1 MRGQLNNKNN
11 NNKKIQLIDGI
22 CGSGKSHNVKRY
34 IYLNMQQRFIF
45 ALPTIALVKQTQ
57 KDLNDL
63 NVSSIF
69 IESSSGN
76 VQNALTDAISPL
88 GNYRVIVISHSAL
101 ETLGKRV
108 LTDNTL
114 QSYLKD
120 FVVFVDES
128 PNPLVS
134 VKAKIDAQKNNEY
147 LRGCHQSDRWLTMA
161 DFDELKSYWNES
173 TNPSKTTK
181 DLLWGLMAG
190 YPAVRNKETTSGY
203 TLHGYAHSPIIEV
216 YKHCAKLYVMS
227 ANVANCPF
235 VTVAREWCGIN
246 SELAPVELQPDL
258 DRRTHK
264 NQSRVQVHALLPRR
278 ASMTKLAQCWNSVL
292 NKTAQILQSDFIYAT
307 NGNKSGAINCNFYS
321 EAVKYFS
328 GAGTNVPF
336 ISSGI
341 NLFGGFDLHGMT
353 DEELVR
359 RFNITDTE
367 IYQKGFNKAA
377 FLGTAR
383 LSRECVGHISD
394 ITAELGKNNAQ
405 SIIDSIEGFNSFES
419 AVQMVM
425 RTVLRDQNNN
435 DPVTLIFVDEASANY
450 FIDHYYPDA
459 KLVSA
464 GSIEVERKLVK
475 SNNTMQDVQ
484 NLKLMGLKQK
494 QVSEKLN
501 VSIRTVKNYWN

>member
-1 MRGQLNNKNN
+1 
-11 NNKKIQLIDGI
+11 
-22 CGSGKSHNVKRY
+22 
-34 IYLNMQQRFIF
+34 MQQRFIF

-63 NVSSIF
+63 NVSSVF
-69 IESSSGN
+69 IESSNGN

-114 QSYLKD
+114 QSYIKD

-128 PNPLVS
+128 PNPIVS
-134 VKAKIDAQKNNEY
+134 VKAKIEAQKNNEY
-147 LRGCHQSDRWLTMA
+147 LRGVHQSERWFIMA
-161 DFDELKSYWNES
+161 DFAELKSYWLEP
-173 TNPSKTTK
+173 TNPSDITR
-181 DLLWGLMAG
+181 DLLWCLMAG
-190 YPAVRNKETTSGY
+190 YPVIRNKETTSGY

-216 YKHCAKLYVMS
+216 FKHCKQLYVMS
-227 ANVANCPF
+227 ANVSNCPF

-246 SELAPVELQPDL
+246 SELAPEALQPDL
-258 DRRTHK
+258 ERRTHK

-278 ASMTKLAQCWNSVL
+278 ASMTKLAQCWDSVL
-292 NKTAQILQSDFIYAT
+292 NKTAQILQSDFLYTT
-307 NGNKSGAINCNFYS
+307 NGDKAGAIKCNFKK

-341 NLFGGFDLHGMT
+341 NLFGGFYIHGMT
-353 DEELVR
+353 DEELSR
-359 RFNITDTE
+359 RFNITDTD
-367 IYQKGFNKAA
+367 IYQKGFKKAA

-383 LSRECVGHISD
+383 LSRECVGHILD

-419 AVQMVM
+419 AYQMVL

-435 DPVTLIFVDEASANY
+435 DPVTLVFIDEASAKY
-450 FIDHYYPDA
+450 FIEYYYPNA
-459 KLVSA
+459 KLVSV
-464 GSIEVERKLVK
+464 GSIEVKNK

-484 NLKLMGLKQK
+484 NLKLMGFKQK
-494 QVSEKLN
+494 EVSEKLN

>member
-1 MRGQLNNKNN
+1 MNNKN

-22 CGSGKSHNVKRY
+22 CGSGKSYNVKKY
-34 IYLNMQQRFIF
+34 IANHMQQRFIF

-57 KDLNDL
+57 KDLSDL

-69 IESSSGN
+69 IESSNGN

-134 VKAKIDAQKNNEY
+134 VKAKIEAQKNNEW
-147 LRGCHQSDRWLTMA
+147 LRGVHQSERWFSHT
-161 DFDELKSYWNES
+161 DFDELKSYWSEP
-173 TNPSKTTK
+173 TNPSNTTR
-181 DLLWGLMAG
+181 DLLWCLMAD
-190 YPAVRNKETTSGY
+190 YPVIRNKETTSGY

-216 YKHCAKLYVMS
+216 YKHCKNLYVMS
-227 ANVANCPF
+227 ANVSNCPF
-235 VTVAREWCGIN
+235 VVVAREWCGIN
-246 SELAPVELQPDL
+246 SEMAPDSLQPDL

-278 ASMTKLAQCWNSVL
+278 ASMTKLAQCWSGVL
-292 NKTAQILQSDFIYAT
+292 NKTAQILKRDFLYAT
-307 NGNKSGAINCNFYS
+307 NGDKAGAIKCNFKK
-321 EAVKYFS
+321 EADKYFS

-341 NLFGGFDLHGMT
+341 NLFGGYDVHGMT
-353 DEELVR
+353 DEELSR
-359 RFNITDTE
+359 RYNITDTE
-367 IYQKGFNKAA
+367 VYQTGFNKAA

-405 SIIDSIEGFNSFES
+405 IIIDSIEGFNSFES
-419 AVQMVM
+419 SYQVHL

-435 DPVTLIFVDEASANY
+435 DPVTLVFIDEASAKY
-450 FIDHYYPDA
+450 FIEYYYPDA
-459 KLVSA
+459 KLISV
-464 GSIEVERKLVK
+464 GSIEVKNK
-475 SNNTMQDVQ
+475 SNTTMQDVQ
-484 NLKLMGLKQK
+484 NLKSMGLKQK

>member
-1 MRGQLNNKNN
+1 MNNKN

-22 CGSGKSHNVKRY
+22 CGSGKSISVKKY
-34 IYLNMQQRFIF
+34 ISNNMQQRFIM
-45 ALPTIALVKQTQ
+45 AMPTIALVKQTQ

-63 NVSSIF
+63 NVSSVF
-69 IESSSGN
+69 IESSNGN

-101 ETLGKRV
+101 ATLGKRV

-114 QSYLKD
+114 QTYLSD
-120 FVVFVDES
+120 FVIFVDES
-128 PNPLVS
+128 PNPLIS
-134 VKAKIDAQKNNEY
+134 VKAKVEAQKNNEY
-147 LRGCHQSDRWLTMA
+147 LRGIHQSERWFTVA
-161 DFDELKSYWNES
+161 DFEELKSYWNEP
-173 TNPSKTTK
+173 TNPSNTTR
-181 DLLWGLMAG
+181 DLLWCLMAD
-190 YPAVRNKETTSGY
+190 YPVIRNKETTSGY

-216 YKHCAKLYVMS
+216 FKHCKQLYVMS
-227 ANVANCPF
+227 ANVTNCPF
-235 VTVAREWCGIN
+235 VTVAREWCDIH
-246 SELAPVELQPDL
+246 SEMAPVELQPDL
-258 DRRTHK
+258 ERRTHK

-292 NKTAQILQSDFIYAT
+292 NKTAQILKRDFLYAT
-307 NGNKSGAINCNFYS
+307 NGDKAGAINCNFKK
-321 EAVKYFS
+321 EADKYFS
-328 GAGTNVPF
+328 GAGINVPF

-341 NLFGGFDLHGMT
+341 NLFGGFDVHGMP
-353 DEELVR
+353 DEELYR

-367 IYQKGFNKAA
+367 IYQAGFKKAA

-419 AVQMVM
+419 AYQMVL

-435 DPVTLIFVDEASANY
+435 DPVTLVFIDEASANY

-475 SNNTMQDVQ
+475 SNNTKQDVQ
-484 NLKLMGLKQK
+484 NLKSSGSKQK
-494 QVSEKLN
+494 EVSEKLN
-501 VSIRTVKNYWN
+501 ISIRTVKNYWN

>member
-1 MRGQLNNKNN
+1 MRGQLNNKN

-22 CGSGKSHNVKRY
+22 CGSGKSYNVKKY
-34 IYLNMQQRFIF
+34 IANHMQQRFIF

-57 KDLNDL
+57 KDLSDL

-76 VQNALTDAISPL
+76 VQNALTEAISPL

-114 QSYLKD
+114 QTYLKD

-134 VKAKIDAQKNNEY
+134 VKAKIEAQKNNEW
-147 LRGCHQSDRWLTMA
+147 LRGVHQSERWFSLS
-161 DFDELKSYWNES
+161 DFNELKSYWNEP
-173 TNPSKTTK
+173 TNPSNTTR
-181 DLLWGLMAG
+181 DLLWCVMAG
-190 YPAVRNKETTSGY
+190 YPVIRNKETTSGY
-203 TLHGYAHSPIIEV
+203 NLNGYAHSPIIEV

-227 ANVANCPF
+227 ANVTNCPF
-235 VTVAREWCGIN
+235 VTVAREWCDIH
-246 SELAPVELQPDL
+246 SEMAPEALQPDL

-278 ASMTKLAQCWNSVL
+278 ASMTKLAQVWDSVL
-292 NKTAQILQSDFIYAT
+292 NKTAQILKSDFLYAT
-307 NGNKSGAINCNFYS
+307 NGNKSGAINCNFNK

-341 NLFGGFDLHGMT
+341 NLFGGFDVHGMT
-353 DEELVR
+353 DEELSR

-367 IYQKGFNKAA
+367 IYQKGFSKAA

-394 ITAELGKNNAQ
+394 ITAELGKKNSQ

-419 AVQMVM
+419 SYQVHL

-435 DPVTLIFVDEASANY
+435 DLVTLVFIDEASAKY
-450 FIDHYYPDA
+450 FIEHYYPDA

-464 GSIEVERKLVK
+464 GSIEVKRKLVK

-484 NLKLMGLKQK
+484 NLKLTGLKQK
-494 QVSEKLN
+494 QVSERLN
-501 VSIRTVKNYWN
+501 ISIRTVKNYWN

>member
-1 MRGQLNNKNN
+1 MNNNNNN

-22 CGSGKSHNVKRY
+22 CGSGKSRNVKRY
-34 IYLNMQQRFIF
+34 ISSNTQQRFIM

-57 KDLNDL
+57 QDLSDL
-63 NVSSIF
+63 NVSSVF
-69 IESSSGN
+69 IESSNGN

-108 LTDNTL
+108 MTDNTL

-120 FVVFVDES
+120 FVVFVDEA
-128 PNPLVS
+128 PNPILS

-173 TNPSKTTK
+173 TNPSNTTR

-216 YKHCAKLYVMS
+216 FKHCQQLYIMS
-227 ANVANCPF
+227 ANVQNCPF
-235 VTVAREWCGIN
+235 VVVAREWCDIN
-246 SELAPVELQPDL
+246 SEMAPEALQPDL

-278 ASMTKLAQCWNSVL
+278 ASMTKLAQCWDSVL
-292 NKTAQILQSDFIYAT
+292 NKTAKILQSDFLYAT
-307 NGNKSGAINCNFYS
+307 NGNKSGAINCNFNK

-341 NLFGGFDLHGMT
+341 NLFGGFDVHGMT
-353 DEELVR
+353 DEELSR

-367 IYQKGFNKAA
+367 IYQKGFSKAA

-394 ITAELGKNNAQ
+394 ITAELGKKNSQ

-419 AVQMVM
+419 SYQVHL

-435 DPVTLIFVDEASANY
+435 DLVTLVFIDEASAKY
-450 FIDHYYPDA
+450 FIEHYYPDA

-464 GSIEVERKLVK
+464 GSIEVKRKLVK

-484 NLKLMGLKQK
+484 NLKLTGLKQK
-494 QVSEKLN
+494 QVSERLN
-501 VSIRTVKNYWN
+501 ISIRTVKNYWN

>member
-1 MRGQLNNKNN
+1 MNNKNN

-22 CGSGKSHNVKRY
+22 CGSGKSFNVKRY
-34 IYLNMQQRFIF
+34 IANNMQQRFIF

-108 LTDNTL
+108 LADFTL

-120 FVVFVDES
+120 FVVFVDEA

-134 VKAKIDAQKNNEY
+134 VKAKIEAQKNNEW
-147 LRGCHQSDRWLTMA
+147 LRGVHQSERWFSLS
-161 DFDELKSYWNES
+161 DFNELKSYWNEP
-173 TNPSKTTK
+173 TNPSNTTR
-181 DLLWGLMAG
+181 DLLWCLMAN
-190 YPAVRNKETTSGY
+190 YPVIRNKETTSGY

-216 YKHCAKLYVMS
+216 FKHCQQLYVMS
-227 ANVANCPF
+227 ANVSNCPF
-235 VTVAREWCGIN
+235 VVVAREWCGIN
-246 SELAPVELQPDL
+246 SELAPEALQPDL

-264 NQSRVQVHALLPRR
+264 QQGRVKVHALLPRR
-278 ASMTKLAQCWNSVL
+278 ASMTKLAQVWNNVL
-292 NKTAQILQSDFIYAT
+292 NKTAQILQSDFLYAT
-307 NGNKSGAINCNFYS
+307 NGDKAGAIKCNFKK

-341 NLFGGFDLHGMT
+341 NLFGGYAAHGMT
-353 DEELVR
+353 DEELAR

-405 SIIDSIEGFNSFES
+405 TIIDSIEGFNSFES

-435 DPVTLIFVDEASANY
+435 DPVTLVFIDEASAKY
-450 FIDHYYPDA
+450 FIEHYYPDA
-459 KLVSA
+459 KLESA
-464 GSIEVERKLVK
+464 GSIEVKNK
-475 SNNTMQDVQ
+475 SNNTMQDVR

-494 QVSEKLN
+494 EVSEKLN

>member
-1 MRGQLNNKNN
+1 MNNNNN

-22 CGSGKSHNVKRY
+22 CGSGKSRNVKRY
-34 IYLNMQQRFIF
+34 ISSNTQQRFIM

-57 KDLNDL
+57 QDLSDL
-63 NVSSIF
+63 NVSSVF
-69 IESSSGN
+69 IESSNGN

-114 QSYLKD
+114 QTYLKD
-120 FVVFVDES
+120 FVVFVDEC
-128 PNPLVS
+128 PNALLN
-134 VKAKIDAQKNNEY
+134 VKAKIEAQKNNEW
-147 LRGCHQSDRWLTMA
+147 LRGVHQSERWFTVA
-161 DFDELKSYWNES
+161 DFEELKSYWNEP
-173 TNPSKTTK
+173 TNPSNTTR
-181 DLLWGLMAG
+181 DLLWCLMAN
-190 YPAVRNKETTSGY
+190 YPVIRNKETSSGY

-216 YKHCAKLYVMS
+216 YKHCQQLYVMS
-227 ANVANCPF
+227 ANVSNCPF

-264 NQSRVQVHALLPRR
+264 NQSRVKVHALLPRR
-278 ASMTKLAQCWNSVL
+278 ASMTKLAQCWDSVL
-292 NKTAQILQSDFIYAT
+292 NKTAKILQSDFIFAT
-307 NGNKSGAINCNFYS
+307 NGNKAGAINCNFHK

-341 NLFGGFDLHGMT
+341 NLFGGFDIHGMT

-394 ITAELGKNNAQ
+394 ITAELGRNNAQ

-435 DPVTLIFVDEASANY
+435 DPVTLVFIDEASAKY
-450 FIDHYYPDA
+450 FIEHYYPDA

-484 NLKLMGLKQK
+484 NLKLSGLKQK
-494 QVSEKLN
+494 EVGKQLN
-501 VSIRTVKNYWN
+501 ISIRTVKNYWN

>member
-1 MRGQLNNKNN
+1 
-11 NNKKIQLIDGI
+11 
-22 CGSGKSHNVKRY
+22 
-34 IYLNMQQRFIF
+34 MQQRFIM

-63 NVSSIF
+63 NVSSVF
-69 IESSSGN
+69 IESSNGN

-108 LTDNTL
+108 LTDRTL
-114 QSYLKD
+114 QTYLSD
-120 FVVFVDES
+120 FVIFVDES
-128 PNPLVS
+128 PNPLIS
-134 VKAKIDAQKNNEY
+134 VKAKIEAQKNNEW
-147 LRGCHQSDRWLTMA
+147 LRGVHQSERWFTVA
-161 DFDELKSYWNES
+161 DFEELKSYWNEP
-173 TNPSKTTK
+173 TNPSITTR
-181 DLLWGLMAG
+181 DLLWCLMAD
-190 YPAVRNKETTSGY
+190 YPVVRNKETTSGY

-216 YKHCAKLYVMS
+216 FKQCKQLYIMS
-227 ANVANCPF
+227 ANVSNCPF

-264 NQSRVQVHALLPRR
+264 QQGRVQVHALLPRR
-278 ASMTKLAQCWNSVL
+278 ASMTKLAQCWDSVL
-292 NKTAQILQSDFIYAT
+292 NKTAKILQSDFIFAT
-307 NGNKSGAINCNFYS
+307 NGNKAGAINCNFHK

-341 NLFGGFDLHGMT
+341 NLFGGFDIHGMT
-353 DEELVR
+353 DEELSR

-367 IYQKGFNKAA
+367 IYQKGFSKAA

-383 LSRECVGHISD
+383 LSREQCGHLAD
-394 ITAELGKNNAQ
+394 ITAELNKTNSQ

-419 AVQMVM
+419 AYQTVL

-435 DPVTLIFVDEASANY
+435 DPVTLVFIDEASACY

-464 GSIEVERKLVK
+464 GSIEVKNK
-475 SNNTMQDVQ
+475 SNTTMRDVQ
-484 NLKLMGLKQK
+484 NLKSSGLKQK
-494 QVSEKLN
+494 EVSEKLN
-501 VSIRTVKNYWN
+501 ISIRTVKSYWN

>member
-1 MRGQLNNKNN
+1 MNNKNN

-22 CGSGKSHNVKRY
+22 CGSGKSFSVKKY
-34 IYLNMQQRFIF
+34 ISNNMQQRFIM
-45 ALPTIALVKQTQ
+45 AMPTIALVKQTQ

-63 NVSSIF
+63 NVSSVF
-69 IESSSGN
+69 IESSNGN

-108 LTDNTL
+108 LTDSTL

-128 PNPLVS
+128 PNPLVN
-134 VKAKIDAQKNNEY
+134 VKAKIEAQKNNEW
-147 LRGCHQSDRWLTMA
+147 LRGVHQSERWFTVA
-161 DFDELKSYWNES
+161 DFGELKSYWNEP
-173 TNPSKTTK
+173 TNPSNTTR
-181 DLLWGLMAG
+181 DLLWCLMAN
-190 YPAVRNKETTSGY
+190 YPVIRNKETSSGY

-216 YKHCAKLYVMS
+216 FKHCKQLYIMS
-227 ANVANCPF
+227 ANVSNCPF

-264 NQSRVQVHALLPRR
+264 QQGRVQVHALLPRR
-278 ASMTKLAQCWNSVL
+278 ASMTKLAQCWDSVL
-292 NKTAQILQSDFIYAT
+292 NKTAKILQSGFIFAT
-307 NGNKSGAINCNFYS
+307 NGNKAGAINCNFNK

-341 NLFGGFDLHGMT
+341 NLFGGFDIHGMT
-353 DEELVR
+353 DEELSR

-367 IYQKGFNKAA
+367 IYQKGFSKAA

-383 LSRECVGHISD
+383 LSREQCGHLAD
-394 ITAELGKNNAQ
+394 ITAELNKTNAQ
-405 SIIDSIEGFNSFES
+405 SIIDSIEGFNSWES
-419 AVQMVM
+419 AYQMVL

-435 DPVTLIFVDEASANY
+435 DPVTLVFIDEASANY

-475 SNNTMQDVQ
+475 SNNTKQDVQ
-484 NLKLMGLKQK
+484 NLKSSGLKQK
-494 QVSEKLN
+494 EVSEKLN
-501 VSIRTVKNYWN
+501 ISIRTVKNYWN

>member
-1 MRGQLNNKNN
+1 MNNKN

-22 CGSGKSHNVKRY
+22 CGSGKSYNVKKY
-34 IYLNMQQRFIF
+34 ISNNMQQRFIF
-45 ALPTIALVKQTQ
+45 ALPTIKLVKQTQ

-69 IESSSGN
+69 IESANGN

-114 QSYLKD
+114 QTYLKD

-128 PNPLVS
+128 PSPLIS
-134 VKAKIDAQKNNEY
+134 IKGKIDALKNNEW
-147 LRGCHQSDRWLTMA
+147 LRGCHQSDRWLTVA
-161 DFDELKSYWNES
+161 DFEELKSYWSEA
-173 TNPSKTTK
+173 TNPSNTTR
-181 DLLWGLMAG
+181 DLLWCLMAD
-190 YPAVRNKETTSGY
+190 YPVIRNKETTSGY

-216 YKHCAKLYVMS
+216 YKHCKNLYVMS
-227 ANVANCPF
+227 ANISNCPF
-235 VTVAREWCGIN
+235 IVVAREWCGIN
-246 SELAPVELQPDL
+246 SEMAPDLLQPDL

-292 NKTAQILQSDFIYAT
+292 NKTAQILKRDFLYAT
-307 NGNKSGAINCNFYS
+307 NGDKAGAIKCNFQK
-321 EAVKYFS
+321 EADRYFS

-341 NLFGGFDLHGMT
+341 NLFGGYDVHGMT
-353 DEELVR
+353 GEELSR

-367 IYQKGFNKAA
+367 IYQTGFNKAA

-383 LSRECVGHISD
+383 LSRECVGHLSD
-394 ITAELGKNNAQ
+394 ITVELGKNNAQ
-405 SIIDSIEGFNSFES
+405 SIIESIEGFNSFES
-419 AVQMVM
+419 AYQMHL

-435 DPVTLIFVDEASANY
+435 DPVTLVFIDEASANY

-459 KLVSA
+459 KLVSV
-464 GSIEVERKLVK
+464 GSIEVKNK
-475 SNNTMQDVQ
+475 SNTTMQDVQ

-494 QVSEKLN
+494 EVSEKLN

>member
-1 MRGQLNNKNN
+1 MRGQLNNNN

-22 CGSGKSHNVKRY
+22 CGSGKSYNVKKY
-34 IYLNMQQRFIF
+34 IFNNMQQRFIF
-45 ALPTIALVKQTQ
+45 ALPTIKLVKQTQ

-69 IESSSGN
+69 IESASGN

-108 LTDNTL
+108 LTDSTL

-128 PNPLVS
+128 PSPLVS
-134 VKAKIDAQKNNEY
+134 VKAKIEAQKNNEY
-147 LRGCHQSDRWLTMA
+147 LRGCHQSDRWLTVA
-161 DFDELKSYWNES
+161 DFDELKSYWNEP
-173 TNPSKTTK
+173 TNPSNTTK
-181 DLLWGLMAG
+181 DLLWCLMAG
-190 YPAVRNKETTSGY
+190 YPVLRNKESSSGY

-216 YKHCAKLYVMS
+216 FKHCKQLYVLA
-227 ANVANCPF
+227 ANVSNCPF
-235 VTVAREWCGIN
+235 VVVAREWCGIN
-246 SELAPVELQPDL
+246 SEMAPDSLQPDL

-292 NKTAQILQSDFIYAT
+292 NKTAQILKRDFIFAT
-307 NGNKSGAINCNFYS
+307 NGNKSGAINCSFHK

-328 GAGTNVPF
+328 SAGTNVPF

-341 NLFGGFDLHGMT
+341 NLFGGYDVHGMND
-353 DEELVR
+353 DELSR
-359 RFNITDTE
+359 RFNISDTE
-367 IYQKGFNKAA
+367 VYQAGFKKAA

-419 AVQMVM
+419 SYQVHL

-435 DPVTLIFVDEASANY
+435 DPVTLVFIDEASAKY
-450 FIDHYYPDA
+450 FIEHYYPDA
-459 KLVSA
+459 KLVSV
-464 GSIEVERKLVK
+464 GSIEVKNK
-475 SNNTMQDVQ
+475 SNTTMQDVQ

-494 QVSEKLN
+494 EVSEKLN

>member
-1 MRGQLNNKNN
+1 
-11 NNKKIQLIDGI
+11 
-22 CGSGKSHNVKRY
+22 
-34 IYLNMQQRFIF
+34 MQQRFIF
-45 ALPTIALVKQTQ
+45 ALPTVALVKQTQ

-63 NVSSIF
+63 NVSSVF
-69 IESSSGN
+69 IESSNGN
-76 VQNALTDAISPL
+76 VQNALTEAISPL

-108 LTDNTL
+108 LTANTL

-134 VKAKIDAQKNNEY
+134 VKAKIEAQKNNEW
-147 LRGCHQSDRWLTMA
+147 LRGVHQSERWFTVA
-161 DFDELKSYWNES
+161 DFEELKSYWNEP
-173 TNPSKTTK
+173 TNPSNTTR
-181 DLLWGLMAG
+181 DLLWCLMAG
-190 YPAVRNKETTSGY
+190 YPVIRNKETTSGGY
-203 TLHGYAHSPIIEV
+203 TLHGYANSPIIEIF
-216 YKHCAKLYVMS
+216 KHSKQLYVMS
-227 ANVANCPF
+227 ANVQNCPF
-235 VTVAREWCGIN
+235 VVVAREWCGIN
-246 SELAPVELQPDL
+246 SELAPDSLQPDL

-264 NQSRVQVHALLPRR
+264 QQGRVKVHALLPRR
-278 ASMTKLAQCWNSVL
+278 ASMTKLAQCWDSVL
-292 NKTAQILQSDFIYAT
+292 NKTANILQSDFIYAT
-307 NGNKSGAINCNFYS
+307 NGNKAGAIKCNFYS

-328 GAGTNVPF
+328 GVGTNVPF

-341 NLFGGFDLHGMT
+341 NLFGGADIHGMT
-353 DEELVR
+353 DEELFR
-359 RFNITDTE
+359 RFNISDTD

-405 SIIDSIEGFNSFES
+405 SIIDSIEGFNSFEAS
-419 AVQMVM
+419 YQMVM

-435 DPVTLIFVDEASANY
+435 DPVTLVFIDEASANY
-450 FIDHYYPDA
+450 FIEHYHQSA

-484 NLKLMGLKQK
+484 NLKLSGLKQK
-494 QVSEKLN
+494 EVGKQLN
-501 VSIRTVKNYWN
+501 ISIRTVKNYWN

>member
-1 MRGQLNNKNN
+1 MKNNNN

-22 CGSGKSHNVKRY
+22 CGSGKSFNVKRY
-34 IYLNMQQRFIF
+34 IANNMQQRFIF

-63 NVSSIF
+63 NVNSVF
-69 IESSSGN
+69 IESSNGN

-114 QSYLKD
+114 QTYLSD
-120 FVVFVDES
+120 FVIFVDES
-128 PNPLVS
+128 PNPLIS
-134 VKAKIDAQKNNEY
+134 VKAKIEAQKNNEW
-147 LRGCHQSDRWLTMA
+147 LRGVHQSERWFTVA
-161 DFDELKSYWNES
+161 DFDELKSYWNEP
-173 TNPSKTTK
+173 TNPSNTTR
-181 DLLWGLMAG
+181 DLLWCLMAG
-190 YPAVRNKETTSGY
+190 YPVIRNKETSNGY
-203 TLHGYAHSPIIEV
+203 TLHGYSHSPIIEV

-227 ANVANCPF
+227 ANVTNCPF
-235 VTVAREWCGIN
+235 VTVAREWCNIE
-246 SELAPVELQPDL
+246 SEMAPDLLQPDL
-258 DRRTHK
+258 ARRTHK
-264 NQSRVQVHALLPRR
+264 QQGRVQVHALLPRR
-278 ASMTKLAQCWNSVL
+278 ASMTKLAQCWNIVL
-292 NKTAQILQSDFIYAT
+292 NKTAQILKRDFLYAT
-307 NGNKSGAINCNFYS
+307 NGDKAGAIKCNFKK
-321 EAVKYFS
+321 EADKYFS

-341 NLFGGFDLHGMT
+341 NLFGGSDIHGMA
-353 DEELVR
+353 DEELSR

-367 IYQKGFNKAA
+367 VYQAGFKKAA

-383 LSRECVGHISD
+383 LSRECVGHLSD
-394 ITAELGKNNAQ
+394 ITVELGKNNAQ
-405 SIIDSIEGFNSFES
+405 SIIDSIEGFNSFEAS
-419 AVQMVM
+419 YQMVM

-435 DPVTLIFVDEASANY
+435 DPVTLVFIDEASANY
-450 FIDHYYPDA
+450 FIEHYYQSA

-484 NLKLMGLKQK
+484 NLKLSGLKQK
-494 QVSEKLN
+494 EVGKQLN
-501 VSIRTVKNYWN
+501 ISIRTVKNYWN

>member
-1 MRGQLNNKNN
+1 MRGQLNNNN

-22 CGSGKSHNVKRY
+22 CGSGKSFNVKKY
-34 IYLNMQQRFIF
+34 IANNMQQRFIF

-57 KDLNDL
+57 TDLNDL

-69 IESSSGN
+69 IESSNGN
-76 VQNALTDAISPL
+76 VQNALTDAISQG

-128 PNPLVS
+128 PSPLIS
-134 VKAKIDAQKNNEY
+134 IKGKIDALKNNEW
-147 LRGCHQSDRWLTMA
+147 LRGCHQSDRWLTVA
-161 DFDELKSYWNES
+161 DFEELKSYWSEA
-173 TNPSKTTK
+173 TNPSNTTR
-181 DLLWGLMAG
+181 DLLWCLMAG
-190 YPAVRNKETTSGY
+190 FPVIRNKETTSGY
-203 TLHGYAHSPIIEV
+203 TLHGYAHSPIIEI
-216 YKHCAKLYVMS
+216 YKHCKQLYVMS
-227 ANVANCPF
+227 ANVQNSPF
-235 VTVAREWCGIN
+235 IIVAREWCGIN
-246 SELAPVELQPDL
+246 SELAPDSLQPDL
-258 DRRTHK
+258 ARRTHK
-264 NQSRVQVHALLPRR
+264 NQSRVHVHALLPRR
-278 ASMTKLAQCWNSVL
+278 ASMTKLAQCWDSVL
-292 NKTAQILQSDFIYAT
+292 NKTAQILERDFLYAT
-307 NGNKSGAINCNFYS
+307 NGNKAGAINCLFNK

-341 NLFGGFDLHGMT
+341 NLFGGADIHGMT
-353 DEELVR
+353 DEELSR
-359 RFNITDTE
+359 RFHITDTD
-367 IYQKGFNKAA
+367 IYQAGFKKAA

-383 LSRECVGHISD
+383 LSRECVGHLSD
-394 ITAELGKNNAQ
+394 ITAELGKNNANC
-405 SIIDSIEGFNSFES
+405 IIDSIEGFNSFES
-419 AVQMVM
+419 SYQMHL

-435 DPVTLIFVDEASANY
+435 DPVTLVFIDEASAKY
-450 FIDHYYPDA
+450 FIEHYYPSA
-459 KLVSA
+459 RLVSV
-464 GSIEVERKLVK
+464 GSIEVKNK

>member
-1 MRGQLNNKNN
+1 
-11 NNKKIQLIDGI
+11 
-22 CGSGKSHNVKRY
+22 
-34 IYLNMQQRFIF
+34 MQQRFIF

-69 IESSSGN
+69 IESSNGN
-76 VQNALTDAISPL
+76 VQNALTDAISPN

-128 PNPLVS
+128 PTPLIS
-134 VKAKIDAQKNNEY
+134 VAGKIEAQKNNEW
-147 LRGCHQSDRWLTMA
+147 LRGVHQSERWFTVA
-161 DFDELKSYWNES
+161 DFDELKSYWNEP
-173 TNPSKTTK
+173 TNPSNTTR
-181 DLLWGLMAG
+181 DLLWCLMTG
-190 YPAVRNKETTSGY
+190 YPVIRNKETSNGY

-216 YKHCAKLYVMS
+216 FKQCKQLYIMS
-227 ANVANCPF
+227 ANVQNCPF
-235 VTVAREWCGIN
+235 IVVAREWCGIN
-246 SELAPVELQPDL
+246 SEMAPDLLQPDL

-292 NKTAQILQSDFIYAT
+292 NKTAQILKRDFLYAT
-307 NGNKSGAINCNFYS
+307 NGDKAGAIKCNFKK
-321 EAVKYFS
+321 EADKCFS

-341 NLFGGFDLHGMT
+341 NLFGGFDVHGMT
-353 DEELVR
+353 DGELAR

-367 IYQKGFNKAA
+367 IYQRGFSKAA

-383 LSRECVGHISD
+383 LSREVCGHIAD
-394 ITAELGKNNAQ
+394 VTEAINKTNVQ

-419 AVQMVM
+419 AIQMVM
-425 RTVLRDQNNN
+425 RTILRDQNNN
-435 DPVTLIFVDEASANY
+435 DPVTLVFIDEASAKY
-450 FIDHYYPDA
+450 FIEHYYPDA
-459 KLVSA
+459 KLVSV
-464 GSIEVERKLVK
+464 GSIEVKNK

-484 NLKLMGLKQK
+484 NLKLTGLKQK
-494 QVSEKLN
+494 EVSEKLN